1 MVVEAIDVMQ
11 TEQIETLQV
20 DIQELETKLNL
31 AVDDVNE
38 LTVKL
43 NSVISDLRNL
53 YEALMGNGGV
63 GNEYSPSGETSN
75 DGLLTRVDELYGIF
89 WDHIHMPPFSSTL
102 QSYRSSHPPYV
113 PSSNPGS
120 PSHTSG
126 PKPTSLAGMSQSTV
140 IKYNESSTPSFPDGG
155 RNHAAV
161 TGVYTPA
168 TQDKVAIVL
177 KTSGERRARHLAR
190 KIQGQITEEDRVHKT
205 IS

>member
-1 MVVEAIDVMQ
+1 MVVETIDVMQ
-11 TEQIETLQV
+11 TEQIEILQV

-31 AVDDVNE
+31 AVGDVNQ

-43 NSVISDLRNL
+43 NAVIVDLRNL
-53 YEALMGNGGV
+53 YEALMGSGGA
-63 GNEYSPSGETSN
+63 GNEYSPSGGTST
-75 DGLLTRVDELYGIF
+75 DGLLTRLDELYTVF

-102 QSYRSSHPPYV
+102 QTYRSSHPPYV

-126 PKPTSLAGMSQSTV
+126 SKPTSLTGMSQSTV
-140 IKYNESSTPSFPDGG
+140 IAYNESSDPSFPDAG
-155 RNHAAV
+155 RNEAAV
-161 TGVYTPA
+161 TGLYTPA
-168 TQDKVAIVL
+168 VQDKVAIVL
-177 KTSGERRARHLAR
+177 KSSGERRARHLAR